1 MFYAD
6 SLKPGD
12 VVMETEVTS
21 QVLHMSDPTSNS
33 THKNIVDWFL
43 GVVGF
48 KPESNEVPSEPSPSP
63 PNVNCPKCSKK
74 VYYYYY
80 YYYYFDFFSTLNS

>member
-1 MFYAD
+1 MFYVD
-6 SLKPGD
+6 RLKPGD

-21 QVLHMSDPTSNS
+21 QVLNMSDPTSNS

-48 KPESNEVPSEPSPSP
+48 KPESNEVPSGPSPP

-74 VYYYYY
+74 INYYYYY
-80 YYYYFDFFSTLNS
+80 YCFDFFSALNS